1 MRGRS
6 APSAFNRTN
15 TIQCFDVWSRRTAQL
30 CPPSLC
36 NFHPAGHSIKHGQF
50 RLFDSGDGVVD
61 SEPGFPLEVIGV
73 LFRLALCDRACSKS
87 ADQERTIIC
96 ALLEGGNFALPFGLF
111 GLFQSLTLA
120 QAHAGAAPVLVDE
133 FDASSLESKL
143 VMTLILRAQSC
154 AKRNYLRSLRDRRA
168 VSKVRI
174 HFVPKKYPCKLQ
186 L

>member
-73 LFRLALCDRACSKS
+73 LLRMPYVKVMLLLSNAFLYRLQVVGNFRLKRGPFLRGSISCRFHAVAGRLNVAIYFFGGRRGGSARLVPAC
-87 ADQERTIIC
+87 
-96 ALLEGGNFALPFGLF
+96 
-111 GLFQSLTLA
+111 
-120 QAHAGAAPVLVDE
+120 
-133 FDASSLESKL
+133 
-143 VMTLILRAQSC
+143 
-154 AKRNYLRSLRDRRA
+154 
-168 VSKVRI
+168 
-174 HFVPKKYPCKLQ
+174 
-186 L
+186 